1 MNRTPHNFCT
11 TGKEVLAIELN
22 AIQQLEKAFNED
34 FHKACE
40 ILFACQ
46 GRVIVIGIGKSGHIA
61 NKIASTLASTGT
73 PAFFIHPAEASHG
86 DLGMITKQDVVI
98 MISSSGYTEEIL
110 DIIPLIK
117 RLNVPLISLT
127 GNPQSTLAKT
137 ADININ
143 ISVEKEACPLNLAPT
158 ASTTATLVMGDA
170 LAIALLQARGFTK
183 EDFAFVHPKGSLG
196 KRLLLKVSDIMHT
209 GSDIPKIQVDALL
222 SEALIEMSQK
232 KLGLVTIVD
241 KQDKILGVFTD
252 GDLRRTLEKGID
264 FKNTY
269 IKSVMTQKGITVKP
283 DMMATEAL
291 YLMEKH
297 KIIPL
302 LVVTDDNVLVGA
314 FNIHDLLRAG
324 IV

>member
-34 FHKACE
+34 FHKA
-40 ILFACQ
+40 LFACQ